1 MKNRHRTLQI
11 IITTAVFT
19 SSVVFA
25 EKPSWI
31 SREIPARILP
41 IPNTVSLQE
50 RVLIASPF
58 SPLWKECPKSVEA
71 WKTTISRIEVVS
83 ATGLLALRKLL
94 SVKMES
100 TEIGGVKAFIFTPKV
115 IAPENKN
122 RLLVNLH
129 GGGYV
134 FGRGESGTL
143 EAILMAAYGKCKVI
157 AVDYRMPPDFPYP
170 AAMDDV
176 MTVWKELIKTHNPKN
191 MAVFGSSTGGGL
203 TLAMI
208 LRAKQE
214 GLPLPA
220 AIAPGTPWSDLTKTG
235 DTYFSN
241 DKVDNVLVSYDGW
254 LSEAAKLYANGHDLK
269 DPMLSPVYGDYH
281 GFPPAILT
289 SGTRDLF
296 LSNTVRVHRKMRAAG
311 VVAELHVFEG
321 QSHAQYEIDPF
332 APETKEHFAELVSFF
347 NRYLA
352 NQLNVAN
359 GKESRRSGI
368 F

>member
-1 MKNRHRTLQI
+1 MKGIQRGLQI
-11 IITTAVFT
+11 IIAISVFIASET
-19 SSVVFA
+19 YA
-25 EKPSWI
+25 QKPI
-31 SREIPARILP
+31 LASREIPARVLP
-41 IPNTVSLQE
+41 VPKTVSPEEQA
-50 RVLIASPF
+50 LIAAPLLPF
-58 SPLWKECPKSVEA
+58 WKAHPKSVAA
-71 WKTTISRIEVVS
+71 WKAYITRVGVMETD
-83 ATGLLALRKLL
+83 GLSALRKRLG
-94 SVKMES
+94 VKMEP
-100 TEIGGVKAFIFTPKV
+100 TLIGGVKAFIFTPKV

-122 RLLVNLH
+122 RLLLNIH

-134 FGRGESGTL
+134 FGGGESGTE
-143 EAILMAAYGKCKVI
+143 EALMMAAYGQCKVI
-157 AVDYRMPPDFPYP
+157 EVDYRMPPDFPYP

-176 MTVWKELIKTHNPKN
+176 MAVWKALVKNNNPKN
-191 MAVFGSSTGGGL
+191 MAIFGSSTGGAM
-203 TLAMI
+203 TLAMV

-241 DKVDNVLVSYDGW
+241 ENVDNVLVSYDGW
-254 LSEAAKLYANGHDLK
+254 LGDAAKLYANGHDLK

-321 QSHAQYEIDPF
+321 QSHCQYELDPF
-332 APETKEHFAELVSFF
+332 APETKEHFAELASFF
-347 NRYLA
+347 NRYL
-352 NQLNVAN
+352 
-359 GKESRRSGI
+359 SS
-368 F
+368 